1 MTNRHLSKKNII
13 FLSLLLIFIVAGMA
27 YYRYLQLEHVKAEEV
42 KLDLERKNVSERMRE
57 GGKQLAEQLR
67 LHPIRLQE
75 DPFAEPEPSDTDELA
90 QARLWHKTPPA
101 QRAKIFPDKQTQE

>member
-1 MTNRHLSKKNII
+1 MTNRFLSKKNII
-13 FLSLLLIFIVAGMA
+13 FISLLLAFLVAGMA
-27 YYRYLQLEHVKAEEV
+27 YYRHLKLEHVKAEEV

-57 GGKQLAEQLR
+57 GGKQLAEQMR

-75 DPFAEPEPSDTDELA
+75 DPLAEPEPSDIDELA

-101 QRAKIFPDKQTQE
+101 QRAKIFPDKQMQE